1 MTQAFRSW
9 HIIMISLSWTF
20 HICCGVYPTQYEPTA
35 VSDFRCR
42 CANTVLQ
49 YNIWPLCSIF
59 FYKRK
64 TEIIKNIFGLFLGL
78 ICVCIGICMANLYS
92 SVKATCANYNR
103 LVRIEEGHIPTP
115 SYQRAEEIGVEL
127 IDLPPPEPN
136 IQENAKQKF
145 ASSPSN
151 NKTKRKKKSIYVN

>member
-1 MTQAFRSW
+1 MDFPYLLR
-9 HIIMISLSWTF
+9 SLSHSIWAHGCFRLPLSMCKYSTT
-20 HICCGVYPTQYEPTA
+20 IQYLA
-35 VSDFRCR
+35 FVF
-42 CANTVLQ
+42 
-49 YNIWPLCSIF
+49 NI

-103 LVRIEEGHIPTP
+103 LVRIEEGHIPPP

-136 IQENAKQKF
+136 IQESAKQKF

-151 NKTKRKKKSIYVN
+151 NKTKRKKYQFT

>member
-1 MTQAFRSW
+1 MSPRLFPTSAVDVQ
-9 HIIMISLSWTF
+9 IQYYNTISGL
-20 HICCGVYPTQYEPTA
+20 CVQY
-35 VSDFRCR
+35 F
-42 CANTVLQ
+42 
-49 YNIWPLCSIF
+49 YN
-59 FYKRK
+59 RK
-64 TEIIKNIFGLFLGL
+64 TEIIKAIFGLFLGL

-136 IQENAKQKF
+136 IQESAKQKF

-151 NKTKRKKKSIYVN
+151 NKTKRKKISIYVKLTK

>member
-1 MTQAFRSW
+1 MSPRLFPTSAVDVQ
-9 HIIMISLSWTF
+9 IQYYNTISGL
-20 HICCGVYPTQYEPTA
+20 CVQY
-35 VSDFRCR
+35 F
-42 CANTVLQ
+42 
-49 YNIWPLCSIF
+49 YN
-59 FYKRK
+59 RK
-64 TEIIKNIFGLFLGL
+64 TEIIKAIFGLFLGL

-151 NKTKRKKKSIYVN
+151 NKTKRKKISIYVKLTK

>member
-1 MTQAFRSW
+1 
-9 HIIMISLSWTF
+9 
-20 HICCGVYPTQYEPTA
+20 
-35 VSDFRCR
+35 
-42 CANTVLQ
+42 
-49 YNIWPLCSIF
+49 
-59 FYKRK
+59 
-64 TEIIKNIFGLFLGL
+64 
-78 ICVCIGICMANLYS
+78 MANLYS

-136 IQENAKQKF
+136 IQESAKQKF

-151 NKTKRKKKSIYVN
+151 NKTKRRKININLRKLFRTRGSTVGLFVQFNGEGIKRKCTVQIK

>member
-59 FYKRK
+59 FYRK
-64 TEIIKNIFGLFLGL
+64 KD
-78 ICVCIGICMANLYS
+78 
-92 SVKATCANYNR
+92 R
-103 LVRIEEGHIPTP
+103 
-115 SYQRAEEIGVEL
+115 
-127 IDLPPPEPN
+127 
-136 IQENAKQKF
+136 
-145 ASSPSN
+145 N
-151 NKTKRKKKSIYVN
+151 NKKYFRIVFRTALRLHWDMYGKSLLER

>member
-1 MTQAFRSW
+1 MSPRLFPTSAVDVQ
-9 HIIMISLSWTF
+9 IQYYNTISGL
-20 HICCGVYPTQYEPTA
+20 CVQY
-35 VSDFRCR
+35 
-42 CANTVLQ
+42 
-49 YNIWPLCSIF
+49 F
-59 FYKRK
+59 FKGK
-64 TEIIKNIFGLFLGL
+64 KIGIIKNIFGLFLGL
-78 ICVCIGICMANLYS
+78 LCVCIGICMANLYS

-103 LVRIEEGHIPTP
+103 LVRIEEGHIPPP

-151 NKTKRKKKSIYVN
+151 NKTKRKKISIYVKLTK

>member
-59 FYKRK
+59 FYRK
-64 TEIIKNIFGLFLGL
+64 KTGIIKNIFGLFLGL
-78 ICVCIGICMANLYS
+78 LCVCIGICMANLYS
-92 SVKATCANYNR
+92 SVKATCANYSR
-103 LVRIEEGHIPTP
+103 LVRIEEGHIPPP

-136 IQENAKQKF
+136 IQEMQ
-145 ASSPSN
+145 
-151 NKTKRKKKSIYVN
+151 NKNLLPPPVITKLRKKN

>member
-1 MTQAFRSW
+1 MSPRLFPTSAVDVQ
-9 HIIMISLSWTF
+9 IQYYNTISGL
-20 HICCGVYPTQYEPTA
+20 CVQY
-35 VSDFRCR
+35 F
-42 CANTVLQ
+42 
-49 YNIWPLCSIF
+49 YN
-59 FYKRK
+59 RK
-64 TEIIKNIFGLFLGL
+64 TEIIKAIFGLFLGL

-136 IQENAKQKF
+136 IQESAKQKICF
-145 ASSPSN
+145 LPQ
-151 NKTKRKKKSIYVN
+151 

>member
-1 MTQAFRSW
+1 MSPRLFPTSAVDVQ
-9 HIIMISLSWTF
+9 IQYYNTISGL
-20 HICCGVYPTQYEPTA
+20 CVQY
-35 VSDFRCR
+35 F
-42 CANTVLQ
+42 
-49 YNIWPLCSIF
+49 YN
-59 FYKRK
+59 RK
-64 TEIIKNIFGLFLGL
+64 TEIIKAIFGLFLGL

-136 IQENAKQKF
+136 IQECQ
-145 ASSPSN
+145 
-151 NKTKRKKKSIYVN
+151 TKIRFLPQ